1 VGEASGANKMK
12 TTNLYIEGNSVL
24 HKFNPKAKLISF
36 LILIISIV
44 LVQTL
49 TPLAIALLLV
59 LGIIAVSGIPL
70 KKLLGRLKW
79 IFMFIGAVF
88 IFIPFFTAGEAAFS
102 ILFLTATYEGIAM
115 AGVIG
120 LKMLTIMTLAM
131 AVVMTTRFDIILRSL
146 REMGVPETFI
156 EIFFLTYKYIFV
168 IFEETDKTMMSA
180 KSRGFE
186 PGAKPS
192 KLKVLGN
199 LIGMI
204 FVRSYDRSQRVHRA
218 MMARGYRGRM
228 ATTIDRNIGLTSSD
242 VIMSF
247 SFLALAIFLHL
258 I

>member
-1 VGEASGANKMK
+1 MK

-120 LKMLTIMTLAM
+120 LK
-131 AVVMTTRFDIILRSL
+131 
-146 REMGVPETFI
+146 
-156 EIFFLTYKYIFV
+156 
-168 IFEETDKTMMSA
+168 
-180 KSRGFE
+180 
-186 PGAKPS
+186 
-192 KLKVLGN
+192 
-199 LIGMI
+199 
-204 FVRSYDRSQRVHRA
+204 
-218 MMARGYRGRM
+218 
-228 ATTIDRNIGLTSSD
+228 
-242 VIMSF
+242 
-247 SFLALAIFLHL
+247 
-258 I
+258 